1 MNNRYLPE
9 GELIR
14 EYENREY
21 TSSLHGLE
29 KAYERRRILESFA
42 LLSDGELN
50 LHFDLG
56 GIRGIMPR
64 EEVVRTPAGEAV
76 KDIAILTRVGKPV
89 CFQIAG
95 FRRGEDGSPVAI
107 LSRRSAQEEC
117 YREYISTLTQGDVI
131 PAAVTHLECF
141 GAFADIG
148 CGIVS
153 LLSIDSISVSR
164 ISHPRVRF
172 SPGDRI
178 PVVVKSIDREGRI
191 FVSQRELYGTWE
203 ENAALFTPGETVT
216 GIVRSIEQYGVFVE
230 LTPNLAG
237 LAEPREGVAVDRTV
251 AVYVKSIIPEKMK
264 VKLIIIDAGRVSDP
278 ETAVRETVWRRPP
291 RYFTDPKRVFHID
304 VWRYSPAAC
313 PRVIET
319 SFA

>member
-14 EYENREY
+14 DYENRECL
-21 TSSLHGLE
+21 SSFRALE
-29 KAYERRRILESFA
+29 RAYEKRRILESFA
-42 LLSDGELN
+42 LLADADFN
-50 LHFDLG
+50 LHFDHCG
-56 GIRGIMPR
+56 VSGIMPR
-64 EEVVRTPAGEAV
+64 EEVVWSPAGEPV
-76 KDIAILTRVGKPV
+76 KDVAILTRVGKPV

-95 FRRGEDGSPVAI
+95 FRRSEDGEPVAI
-107 LSRRSAQEEC
+107 LSRRLAQEEC
-117 YREYISTLTQGDVI
+117 YREYVSLLTQGDVI

-141 GAFADIG
+141 GAFCDVG

-172 SPGDRI
+172 SPGDRV
-178 PVVVKSIDREGRI
+178 PVVVKNVDAEGRI

-216 GIVRSIEQYGVFVE
+216 GIVRSIENYGVFVE

-237 LAEPREGVAVDRTV
+237 LAEPKEGVAVDRSV
-251 AVYVKSIIPEKMK
+251 AVFIKSIIPEKMK
-264 VKLIIIDAGRVSDP
+264 VKLIIIDAGR
-278 ETAVRETVWRRPP
+278 ETFGRDALPHRPP
-291 RYFTDPKRVFHID
+291 RYFTDPKRVSHID
-304 VWRYSPAAC
+304 AWRYSPAVC

>member
-1 MNNRYLPE
+1 M
-9 GELIR
+9 
-14 EYENREY
+14 
-21 TSSLHGLE
+21 
-29 KAYERRRILESFA
+29 
-42 LLSDGELN
+42 
-50 LHFDLG
+50 
-56 GIRGIMPR
+56 
-64 EEVVRTPAGEAV
+64 
-76 KDIAILTRVGKPV
+76 
-89 CFQIAG
+89 
-95 FRRGEDGSPVAI
+95 
-107 LSRRSAQEEC
+107 SRRSAQEEC

-178 PVVVKSIDREGRI
+178 PVVVKSM
-191 FVSQRELYGTWE
+191 
-203 ENAALFTPGETVT
+203 ENAALFMPGETVT